1 MAWFSWLERSVLSL
15 VAAAHLRNVPCSR
28 CGTMIQ
34 SGTAGRAG
42 GLCLPCDRE
51 KDRLRCWKK
60 WRWKRSCISRRQLC
74 QWTNTGRCW
83 RMCHCRQNSKRKIS
97 WNTLRTRIAGT
108 STCRYVPPEC
118 FLTSSLTSMQG
129 GIVCRWEVAGRGST
143 SELTRAFCGV
153 SVLGSANT
161 CRAHGMAPR
170 IGRAGH
176 SGERLRS
183 LP

>member
-1 MAWFSWLERSVLSL
+1 
-15 VAAAHLRNVPCSR
+15 VACVCRVIAR
-28 CGTMIQ
+28 
-34 SGTAGRAG
+34 
-42 GLCLPCDRE
+42 

-143 SELTRAFCGV
+143 SELTRAFITQLFPLSSIGV
-153 SVLGSANT
+153 ASVISLSVAKLIEDLLP
-161 CRAHGMAPR
+161 CRG
-170 IGRAGH
+170 I
-176 SGERLRS
+176 RLRRCQRMTAGCTACRQKFS
-183 LP
+183 RPGKFD